1 MNDTVTKILALAD
14 DYADVSVGYE
24 ECRATQDDLD
34 AARQALQDELTRLF
48 TPLRG
53 SEAVYRCRGCGHI
66 YQEEMSSCDCT
77 VSEPPNMET
86 GVAVFPWH
94 GITGEK
100 T

>member
-48 TPLRG
+48 TPL
-53 SEAVYRCRGCGHI
+53 SDAAI
-66 YQEEMSSCDCT
+66 YAIERDAWSKYAGT
-77 VSEPPNMET
+77 P
-86 GVAVFPWH
+86 VAVNTTLSSVVARMIETAH
-94 GITGEK
+94 GITGETK
-100 T
+100 